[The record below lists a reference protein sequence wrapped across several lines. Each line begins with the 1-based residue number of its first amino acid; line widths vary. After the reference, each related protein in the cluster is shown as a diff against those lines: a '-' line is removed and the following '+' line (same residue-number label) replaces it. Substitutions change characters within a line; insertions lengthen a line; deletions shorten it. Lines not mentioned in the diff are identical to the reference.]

1 MERDKETSD
10 DHANYYGSIKHLK
23 KATWEADMS
32 QIEDAMDGLM
42 TAIRNSEEFIRYQAI
57 KEKVHGFPK
66 LESQITEFRK
76 KNYLLQNSQ
85 GTVDLY
91 EETDRMENEYREF
104 RKNPM
109 VSEYLAAEN
118 ALCKIMQQINW
129 TLIEGLEFEVGFEES

>member
-1 MERDKETSD
+1 MTDTLELSRQLNACIKDSDVYKNYQYCKDKLRQKPE
-10 DHANYYGSIKHLK
+10 KL
-23 KATWEADMS
+23 
-32 QIEDAMDGLM
+32 QQLM
-42 TAIRNSEEFIRYQAI
+42 
-57 KEKVHGFPK
+57 
-66 LESQITEFRK
+66 EFRK

-109 VSEYLAAEN
+109 ASEYLAAEN
-118 ALCKIMQQINW
+118 ALCKIVQQINW

>member
-1 MERDKETSD
+1 MTDTLELSRQLNACIKDSDVYKNYQYCKDKLRQKPE
-10 DHANYYGSIKHLK
+10 KL
-23 KATWEADMS
+23 
-32 QIEDAMDGLM
+32 QQLM
-42 TAIRNSEEFIRYQAI
+42 
-57 KEKVHGFPK
+57 
-66 LESQITEFRK
+66 EFRK

-85 GTVDLY
+85 ATVDLY

-118 ALCKIMQQINW
+118 ALCKIVQQINW

>member
-1 MERDKETSD
+1 
-10 DHANYYGSIKHLK
+10 
-23 KATWEADMS
+23 MS

-104 RKNPM
+104 RNNPM
-109 VSEYLAAEN
+109 ASEN
-118 ALCKIMQQINW
+118 ALCKIVQQINW

>member
-1 MERDKETSD
+1 
-10 DHANYYGSIKHLK
+10 
-23 KATWEADMS
+23 MS

-57 KEKVHGFPK
+57 KDKVHGFPK

-118 ALCKIMQQINW
+118 ALCKIVQQINW

>member
-1 MERDKETSD
+1 
-10 DHANYYGSIKHLK
+10 
-23 KATWEADMS
+23 MS

-91 EETDRMENEYREF
+91 EETESYGVRVSCSRKCTLQNCAADQLDFDRGTG
-104 RKNPM
+104 
-109 VSEYLAAEN
+109 
-118 ALCKIMQQINW
+118 I
-129 TLIEGLEFEVGFEES
+129 

>member
-1 MERDKETSD
+1 
-10 DHANYYGSIKHLK
+10 
-23 KATWEADMS
+23 MS

-91 EETDRMENEYREF
+91 EETAWRMSTGSFGRILW
-104 RKNPM
+104 RQSILQQKM
-109 VSEYLAAEN
+109 HSAK
-118 ALCKIMQQINW
+118 LCSRS
-129 TLIEGLEFEVGFEES
+129 TGL

>member
-1 MERDKETSD
+1 
-10 DHANYYGSIKHLK
+10 
-23 KATWEADMS
+23 MS
-32 QIEDAMDGLM
+32 QIEDVMDGLM

-57 KEKVHGFPK
+57 KEGTWLSKT
-66 LESQITEFRK
+66 ESQITEFRK

-118 ALCKIMQQINW
+118 ALCKIVQQINW
-129 TLIEGLEFEVGFEES
+129 TLIEGLNLKLALRNHEGRDEFEQSSFSFCQH

>member
-1 MERDKETSD
+1 MTDTLELSRQLNACIKDSDVYKNYQYCKDKLRQKPE
-10 DHANYYGSIKHLK
+10 KF
-23 KATWEADMS
+23 
-32 QIEDAMDGLM
+32 QQLM
-42 TAIRNSEEFIRYQAI
+42 
-57 KEKVHGFPK
+57 
-66 LESQITEFRK
+66 EFRK

-118 ALCKIMQQINW
+118 ALCKIVQQINW

>member
-1 MERDKETSD
+1 
-10 DHANYYGSIKHLK
+10 
-23 KATWEADMS
+23 MS

-66 LESQITEFRK
+66 LESQ
-76 KNYLLQNSQ
+76 NSQ

-109 VSEYLAAEN
+109 ASEYLAAEN
-118 ALCKIMQQINW
+118 ALCKIVQQINW

>member
-1 MERDKETSD
+1 M
-10 DHANYYGSIKHLK
+10 AFQNW
-23 KATWEADMS
+23 KARS
-32 QIEDAMDGLM
+32 Q
-42 TAIRNSEEFIRYQAI
+42 NFS
-57 KEKVHGFPK
+57 
-66 LESQITEFRK
+66 K

-109 VSEYLAAEN
+109 QSEYLAAEN
-118 ALCKIMQQINW
+118 ALCKIVQQINW

>member
-1 MERDKETSD
+1 
-10 DHANYYGSIKHLK
+10 
-23 KATWEADMS
+23 MS

-91 EETDRMENEYREF
+91 EETDRMENFGRILW
-104 RKNPM
+104 RQSILQQKM
-109 VSEYLAAEN
+109 HSAK
-118 ALCKIMQQINW
+118 LCSRS
-129 TLIEGLEFEVGFEES
+129 TGL

>member
-1 MERDKETSD
+1 
-10 DHANYYGSIKHLK
+10 
-23 KATWEADMS
+23 MS

-42 TAIRNSEEFIRYQAI
+42 TSIRNSEEFIRYQAI
-57 KEKVHGFPK
+57 KEKAHGFPK

-118 ALCKIMQQINW
+118 ALCKIVQQINW

>member
-1 MERDKETSD
+1 
-10 DHANYYGSIKHLK
+10 
-23 KATWEADMS
+23 MS

-91 EETDRMENEYREF
+91 E
-104 RKNPM
+104 
-109 VSEYLAAEN
+109 AEN
-118 ALCKIMQQINW
+118 ALCKIVQQINW

>member
-1 MERDKETSD
+1 
-10 DHANYYGSIKHLK
+10 
-23 KATWEADMS
+23 MS

-104 RKNPM
+104 RKILWCQSILQQKM
-109 VSEYLAAEN
+109 HSAK
-118 ALCKIMQQINW
+118 LCSRS
-129 TLIEGLEFEVGFEES
+129 TGL

>member
-1 MERDKETSD
+1 
-10 DHANYYGSIKHLK
+10 
-23 KATWEADMS
+23 MS
-32 QIEDAMDGLM
+32 QIEDVMDGLM

-91 EETDRMENEYREF
+91 EEIRGFPESVLLHGRYHDIL
-104 RKNPM
+104 KNKVILSGSKM
-109 VSEYLAAEN
+109 L
-118 ALCKIMQQINW
+118 
-129 TLIEGLEFEVGFEES
+129 F

>member
-1 MERDKETSD
+1 
-10 DHANYYGSIKHLK
+10 
-23 KATWEADMS
+23 MS
-32 QIEDAMDGLM
+32 QIEDVMDGLM

-57 KEKVHGFPK
+57 KERYMAFQNWKAR
-66 LESQITEFRK
+66 SQNFVRK
-76 KNYLLQNSQ
+76 IICCRTVR

-118 ALCKIMQQINW
+118 ALCKIVQQINW